1 MAEEFAR
8 HGARIILTARDYE
21 ELNRARAQLL
31 DQGSVASPDD
41 ILVVPADLRKP
52 EEADYLIHR
61 ATEAW
66 GQVDVL
72 VNNAGV
78 ITVGP
83 VENQTSRNFHDVM
96 ETNFFSGLHC
106 TLSVLPQMLAR
117 KNGSIVNISSI
128 GGKVA
133 VPHLLPYTASK
144 FAIVGFSQGLNA
156 ELRGKGVYVMTVCPG
171 LMRTGSHLNALF
183 SGDAEQEYRWFS
195 LGASLPG
202 ASTSARSAARRIVRG
217 VLARE
222 TEIAITPQAILAA
235 RLGNVSPE
243 LTAFGMGLVNRLL
256 PDASENQ
263 AKPRRGRDVR
273 RLEQCQPHGSG
284 GPLPVV
290 ITR

>member
-156 ELRGKGVYVMTVCPG
+156 ELRWEGSLCDDGVPG
-171 LMRTGSHLNALF
+171 V
-183 SGDAEQEYRWFS
+183 DAHRLPSQRS
-195 LGASLPG
+195 VLGRCG
-202 ASTSARSAARRIVRG
+202 AGVPLVQPWRQSARRFDQRAQRGAAHCARSAGARDRDRHYAAGNTGSPPGQCLSGIDG
-217 VLARE
+217 VWNGAGE
-222 TEIAITPQAILAA
+222 PPP
-235 RLGNVSPE
+235 S
-243 LTAFGMGLVNRLL
+243 
-256 PDASENQ
+256 
-263 AKPRRGRDVR
+263 
-273 RLEQCQPHGSG
+273 
-284 GPLPVV
+284 
-290 ITR
+290 